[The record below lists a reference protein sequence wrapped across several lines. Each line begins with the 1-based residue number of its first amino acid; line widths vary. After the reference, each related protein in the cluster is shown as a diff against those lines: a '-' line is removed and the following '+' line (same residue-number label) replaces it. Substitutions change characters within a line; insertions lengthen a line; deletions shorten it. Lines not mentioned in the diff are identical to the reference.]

1 MLLSLGKMTWVRKQE
16 CDATPLIIALFA
28 LFV

>member
-1 MLLSLGKMTWVRKQE
+1 MLLNLGKMTWVRKQE
-16 CDATPLIIALFA
+16 CDATALIISLFA